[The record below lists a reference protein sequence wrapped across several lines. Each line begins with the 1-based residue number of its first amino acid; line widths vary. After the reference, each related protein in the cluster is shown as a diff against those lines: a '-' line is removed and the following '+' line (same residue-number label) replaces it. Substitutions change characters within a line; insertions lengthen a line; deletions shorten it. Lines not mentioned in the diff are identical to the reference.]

1 MDSTSFQNRF
11 FYNWWRSIDRKIFIT
26 TIFLILVGC
35 IVSFGATPSIAIK
48 YGLEPYYFVKKQFI
62 FAPLAFFFIF
72 FISLFSR
79 VGIKRIFLFI
89 FLISI
94 FFIFYSYFIG
104 IESKG
109 SIRWVYFFG
118 YSFQPSEFLKVSF
131 IIICAWIFSSK
142 NQLKVINNQIF
153 SFILYLFVS
162 GLILYQPDF
171 SMFIIISSVYFGQLF
186 INGLKW
192 KWVIA
197 CSFFFSFVFFVTY
210 FLLSNVK
217 IRIDNFFDPSTGDN
231 YQISKSLQAIKEGGL
246 FGKGTGMGTV
256 KDNLPDAH
264 TDFIFSVIAEEF
276 GLISCLFVIIFF
288 IYLIFKIYKRV
299 KNEKYLFVILS
310 VSGLVIQ
317 LGSQIFVNIGSTIG
331 LIPTTGT
338 TLPFISYGGSSM
350 ISMAL
355 NIGVILALTKV
366 NYKDNIASNEKEF

>member
-1 MDSTSFQNRF
+1 MQNEQLNIF

-26 TIFLILVGC
+26 TIILILIGC
-35 IVSFGATPSIAIK
+35 IISFGATPSIAIK
-48 YGLEPYYFVKKQFI
+48 YGLEPYHFVKKHLI
-62 FAPLAFFFIF
+62 FTPVAFFFIF
-72 FISLFSR
+72 FTSLFSK
-79 VGIKRIFLFI
+79 VGIKRFFLFI

-94 FFIFYSYFIG
+94 FFIFYSFVIG

-192 KWVIA
+192 KWIIA
-197 CSFFFSFVFFVTY
+197 CSFFFSFVFFVTS
-210 FLLSNVK
+210 FHLSNVK

-299 KNEKYLFVILS
+299 KNEKYIFIILS

-350 ISMAL
+350 ISTAL
-355 NIGVILALTKV
+355 NIGVILALTRV
-366 NYKDNIASNEKEF
+366 NYKDNIASDEKEF

>member
-1 MDSTSFQNRF
+1 MQNEQLNIF

-26 TIFLILVGC
+26 TIILIFIGC
-35 IVSFGATPSIAIK
+35 LISFGATPSIAIK
-48 YGLEPYYFVKKQFI
+48 YGLEPYYFVKKHLI
-62 FAPLAFFFIF
+62 FTPVAFFFIF
-72 FISLFSR
+72 FTSLFSK
-79 VGIKRIFLFI
+79 VGIKRFFLFI
-89 FLISI
+89 FLISV
-94 FFIFYSYFIG
+94 FFIFYSFFIG

-350 ISMAL
+350 ISTAL
-355 NIGVILALTKV
+355 NIGVILALTRV
-366 NYKDNIASNEKEF
+366 NYKDNIASDEKEF

>member
-1 MDSTSFQNRF
+1 MQNEQLNIF

-26 TIFLILVGC
+26 TIILIFIGC
-35 IVSFGATPSIAIK
+35 LISFGATPSIAIK
-48 YGLEPYYFVKKQFI
+48 YGLEPYYFVKKHLI
-62 FAPLAFFFIF
+62 FTPVAFFFIF
-72 FISLFSR
+72 FTSLFSK
-79 VGIKRIFLFI
+79 VGIKRFFLFI

-94 FFIFYSYFIG
+94 FFIFYSFFIG

-197 CSFFFSFVFFVTY
+197 CSFFFSFVFFVIY

-299 KNEKYLFVILS
+299 KNEKHLFIILS

-350 ISMAL
+350 ISTAL

-366 NYKDNIASNEKEF
+366 NYKDNIASDEKEF

>member
-1 MDSTSFQNRF
+1 M
-11 FYNWWRSIDRKIFIT
+11 
-26 TIFLILVGC
+26 
-35 IVSFGATPSIAIK
+35 
-48 YGLEPYYFVKKQFI
+48 GL
-62 FAPLAFFFIF
+62 
-72 FISLFSR
+72 
-79 VGIKRIFLFI
+79 
-89 FLISI
+89 
-94 FFIFYSYFIG
+94 
-104 IESKG
+104 
-109 SIRWVYFFG
+109 FFG

-197 CSFFFSFVFFVTY
+197 CSLFFSFVFFVTY

-231 YQISKSLQAIKEGGL
+231 YQISKSLQAINEGGL
-246 FGKGTGMGTV
+246 FGKGAGMGTV

-299 KNEKYLFVILS
+299 KNEKYLFIILS

-355 NIGVILALTKV
+355 NIGVILALTRV
-366 NYKDNIASNEKEF
+366 SYKDSLMSDEKEF

>member
-1 MDSTSFQNRF
+1 MQNEQLNIF

-26 TIFLILVGC
+26 TIILIFIGC
-35 IVSFGATPSIAIK
+35 LISFGATPSIAIK
-48 YGLEPYYFVKKQFI
+48 YGLEPYYFVKKHLI
-62 FAPLAFFFIF
+62 FTPVAFFFIF
-72 FISLFSR
+72 FTSLFSK
-79 VGIKRIFLFI
+79 VGIKRFFLFI

-94 FFIFYSYFIG
+94 FFIFYSFFIG

-197 CSFFFSFVFFVTY
+197 CSFFFSFVFFVIY

-299 KNEKYLFVILS
+299 KNEKHLFIILS

-350 ISMAL
+350 ISTAL
-355 NIGVILALTKV
+355 NIGVILALTRV
-366 NYKDNIASNEKEF
+366 NYKDNIASDEKEF

>member
-1 MDSTSFQNRF
+1 MQNEQLNIF

-26 TIFLILVGC
+26 TIILILIGC
-35 IVSFGATPSIAIK
+35 LISFGATPSIAIK
-48 YGLEPYYFVKKQFI
+48 YGLEPYYFVKKHLI
-62 FAPLAFFFIF
+62 FTPVAFFFIF
-72 FISLFSR
+72 FTSLFSK
-79 VGIKRIFLFI
+79 VGIKRFFLFI

-94 FFIFYSYFIG
+94 FFIFYSFFIG

-350 ISMAL
+350 ISTAL
-355 NIGVILALTKV
+355 NIGVILALTRV

>member
-1 MDSTSFQNRF
+1 MQNEQLNIF
-11 FYNWWRSIDRKIFIT
+11 FYNWWRSIDRKIFII
-26 TIFLILVGC
+26 TIILILIGC
-35 IVSFGATPSIAIK
+35 LISFGATPSIAIK
-48 YGLEPYYFVKKQFI
+48 YGLEPYYFVKKHLI
-62 FAPLAFFFIF
+62 FTPVAFFFIF
-72 FISLFSR
+72 FTSLFSK
-79 VGIKRIFLFI
+79 VGIKRFFLFI

-94 FFIFYSYFIG
+94 FFIFYSFFIG

-350 ISMAL
+350 ISTAL
-355 NIGVILALTKV
+355 NIGVILALTRV
-366 NYKDNIASNEKEF
+366 NYKDNIASDEKEF

>member
-1 MDSTSFQNRF
+1 MQNEQLNIF

-26 TIFLILVGC
+26 TIILILIGC
-35 IVSFGATPSIAIK
+35 LISFGATPSIAIK
-48 YGLEPYYFVKKQFI
+48 YGLEPYYFVKKHLI
-62 FAPLAFFFIF
+62 FTPVAFFFIF
-72 FISLFSR
+72 FTSLFSK
-79 VGIKRIFLFI
+79 VGIKRFFLFI

-94 FFIFYSYFIG
+94 FFIFYSFFIG

-109 SIRWVYFFG
+109 SMRWVYFFG

-355 NIGVILALTKV
+355 NIGVILALTRV
-366 NYKDNIASNEKEF
+366 NYKDNIASDEKEF

>member
-1 MDSTSFQNRF
+1 MQNEQLNIF

-26 TIFLILVGC
+26 TIILIFIGC
-35 IVSFGATPSIAIK
+35 LISFGATPSIAIK
-48 YGLEPYYFVKKQFI
+48 YGLEPYYFVKKHLI
-62 FAPLAFFFIF
+62 FTPVAFFFIF
-72 FISLFSR
+72 FTSLFSK
-79 VGIKRIFLFI
+79 VGIKRFFLFI

-94 FFIFYSYFIG
+94 FFIFYSFFIG

-366 NYKDNIASNEKEF
+366 NYKDNIASDEKEF

>member
-1 MDSTSFQNRF
+1 MQNEQLNIF

-26 TIFLILVGC
+26 TIILIFIGC
-35 IVSFGATPSIAIK
+35 LISFGATPSIAIK
-48 YGLEPYYFVKKQFI
+48 YGLEPYHFVKKHLI
-62 FAPLAFFFIF
+62 FTPVAFFFIF
-72 FISLFSR
+72 FTSLFSK
-79 VGIKRIFLFI
+79 VGIKRFFLFI

-94 FFIFYSYFIG
+94 FFIFYSFFIG

-350 ISMAL
+350 ISTAL
-355 NIGVILALTKV
+355 NIGVILALTRV
-366 NYKDNIASNEKEF
+366 NYKDNIASDEKEF

>member
-1 MDSTSFQNRF
+1 MQNEQLNIF

-26 TIFLILVGC
+26 TIILILIGC
-35 IVSFGATPSIAIK
+35 LISFGATPSIAIK
-48 YGLEPYYFVKKQFI
+48 YGLEPYYFVKKHLI
-62 FAPLAFFFIF
+62 FTPVAFFFIF
-72 FISLFSR
+72 FISLFSK
-79 VGIKRIFLFI
+79 VGIKRFFLFI

-94 FFIFYSYFIG
+94 FFIFYSFFIG

-246 FGKGTGMGTV
+246 FGKGPGMGTV

-355 NIGVILALTKV
+355 NIGVILALTRV
-366 NYKDNIASNEKEF
+366 NYKDNIASDEK

>member
-1 MDSTSFQNRF
+1 MQNEQLNIF

-26 TIFLILVGC
+26 TIILIFIGC
-35 IVSFGATPSIAIK
+35 LISLGATPSIAIK
-48 YGLEPYYFVKKQFI
+48 YGLEPYYFVKKHLI
-62 FAPLAFFFIF
+62 FSPVAFFFIF
-72 FISLFSR
+72 FTSLFSK
-79 VGIKRIFLFI
+79 VGIKRFFLFI
-89 FLISI
+89 FLISV
-94 FFIFYSYFIG
+94 FFIFYSFFIG

-109 SIRWVYFFG
+109 SMRWVYFFG

-276 GLISCLFVIIFF
+276 GFISCLFVIIFF

-299 KNEKYLFVILS
+299 KNEKHLFIILS

-350 ISMAL
+350 ISTAL
-355 NIGVILALTKV
+355 NIGVILALTRV
-366 NYKDNIASNEKEF
+366 NYKDNIASDEKEF

>member
-1 MDSTSFQNRF
+1 MQNEQLNIF

-26 TIFLILVGC
+26 TIILIFIGC
-35 IVSFGATPSIAIK
+35 LISFGATPSIAIK
-48 YGLEPYYFVKKQFI
+48 YGLEPYYFVKKHLI
-62 FAPLAFFFIF
+62 FTPVAFFFIF
-72 FISLFSR
+72 FTSLFSK
-79 VGIKRIFLFI
+79 VGIKRFFLFI

-94 FFIFYSYFIG
+94 FFIFYSFFIG

-350 ISMAL
+350 ISTAL

-366 NYKDNIASNEKEF
+366 NYKDNLVSDEKEF